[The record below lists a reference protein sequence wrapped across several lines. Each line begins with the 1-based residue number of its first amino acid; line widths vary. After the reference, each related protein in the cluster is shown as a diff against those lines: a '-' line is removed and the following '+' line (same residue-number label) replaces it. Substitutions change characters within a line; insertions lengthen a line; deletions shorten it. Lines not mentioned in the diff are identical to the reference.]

1 MSVLRRAGFT
11 ELLDQGGGFAAHAAA
26 GLPVE

>member
-1 MSVLRRAGFT
+1 VSVLRREGFS
-11 ELLDQGGGFAAHAAA
+11 ELLDQGGGFAAHVEA